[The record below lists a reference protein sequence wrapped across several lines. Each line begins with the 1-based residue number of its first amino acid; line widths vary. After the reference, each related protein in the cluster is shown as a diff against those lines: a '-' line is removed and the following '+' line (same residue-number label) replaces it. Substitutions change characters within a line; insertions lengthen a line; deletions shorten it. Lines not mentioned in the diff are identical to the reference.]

1 MALNLIRL
9 DTSIKTGIKTSIKT
23 KGLLAATSDDFR
35 ATLLGFEIHDEG
47 DEEEDEE

>member
-9 DTSIKTGIKTSIKT
+9 DTSIKTGIKA